1 LIVREVNRLSR
12 INLELKL
19 PPIALQLVWLVEFL
33 QQGLH
38 LEPNDRGATT
48 DVFHYREII
57 PECTNVSVGY
67 HFAHSPKEWLD
78 LVYLEKIAGA
88 CAKVQWEKL
97 QINSPTTQYLVN

>member
-1 LIVREVNRLSR
+1 
-12 INLELKL
+12 LKL
-19 PPIALQLVWLVEFL
+19 PVIGLQLIWLEFL
-33 QQGLH
+33 QHGLH